1 MITILHI
8 AEIILYIILAFNTG
22 YLLLFAIASKFC
34 RPSIYPRTAPGT
46 KFAVLFPAYKEDKV
60 IIPAIYSFLQQD
72 YPRELYDIIVF
83 PTRCRK
89 ARTKLCDNCLSVY

>member
-34 RPSIYPRTAPGT
+34 RPRICLLYTSPSPR
-46 KFAVLFPAYKEDKV
+46 D
-60 IIPAIYSFLQQD
+60 S
-72 YPRELYDIIVF
+72 
-83 PTRCRK
+83 
-89 ARTKLCDNCLSVY
+89 

>member
-34 RPSIYPRTAPGT
+34 RPRIYPRTAPGT
-46 KFAVLFPAYKEDKV
+46 KFAVLFPAYKEDKSLSPPF
-60 IIPAIYSFLQQD
+60 IPSYSKITHGN
-72 YPRELYDIIVF
+72 YM
-83 PTRCRK
+83 T
-89 ARTKLCDNCLSVY
+89 LS

>member
-34 RPSIYPRTAPGT
+34 RPRIYPRTAPGT
-46 KFAVLFPAYKEDKV
+46 KFAVLFLPIKKTRSLSPPF
-60 IIPAIYSFLQQD
+60 IPSYSKITHEN
-72 YPRELYDIIVF
+72 YM
-83 PTRCRK
+83 T
-89 ARTKLCDNCLSVY
+89 LS